1 VGDNGAKPAP
11 VAVRIRRGRP
21 SITQRWWLSLIGR
34 PGWLALGGLTLA
46 LVLAVFLGFF
56 IPSTVQRNLLNSR
69 TELIAHVADNLV
81 EEGMIDTSTGVP
93 ADLAE
98 LDAAVRLHLL
108 GPDVLR
114 VVLWS
119 TSGAALYSD
128 APELIGR
135 TATSDEFR
143 HALGGNSSAHTPDV
157 IESELGLLPG
167 DHSAWEYYVPIT
179 GEGGQVIGVLEVYE
193 DTVSIDSTLTSTRR
207 MVWFSILLGV
217 GLLFVS
223 LLMLSRASL
232 NALDGSRRQA
242 ERLVADMARA
252 QESERERIIGALHDE
267 IGQPLYRVLYGIE
280 GSLSQAEPGSPL
292 ADELGRASDLVRSV
306 DSALRSELLMLHQ
319 GSIFENDLDTLLERL
334 VEDVQSETRMEIVLS
349 TGQHIALA
357 EGPRAILF
365 RAIREAVVNAR
376 KHSDAAK
383 IEITVTEG
391 SHRLIVDVED
401 DGGGF
406 GGEEGLGIS
415 TTRDRL
421 EALGGGL
428 QIVAREG
435 GGTLFRAWVPIPD
448 GVDPA

>member
-1 VGDNGAKPAP
+1 M
-11 VAVRIRRGRP
+11 
-21 SITQRWWLSLIGR
+21 TQRWWLSLIGR
-34 PGWLALGGLTLA
+34 PGWLALGGLVLALA
-46 LVLAVFLGFF
+46 LVVLLGFS

-69 TELIAHVADNLV
+69 TELIAHVADDLV
-81 EEGMIDTSTGVP
+81 EEGMIDPSTGVP

-119 TSGAALYSD
+119 TSGTALYSD

-135 TATSDEFR
+135 IAASDEFR
-143 HALGGNSSAHTPDV
+143 HALGGDPSAHTPDV
-157 IESELGLLPG
+157 TETQLGLLPG
-167 DHSAWEYYVPIT
+167 GHSAWEYYVPIT
-179 GEGGQVIGVLEVYE
+179 GRGEDVIGVLEVYE
-193 DTVSIDSTLTSTRR
+193 DTTSIDSTLASTRR
-207 MVWFSILLGV
+207 IVWFSILLGV

-232 NALDGSRRQA
+232 NVLDGRRRHA

-267 IGQPLYRVLYGIE
+267 IGQPLYRILYGIE
-280 GSLSQAEPGSPL
+280 GSLSQADPGSPL

-319 GSIFENDLDTLLERL
+319 GSIFENDLETLLEHL
-334 VEDVQSETRMEIVLS
+334 VEDVQTETRIEIVLT
-349 TGQHIALA
+349 TGQHVALA
-357 EGPRAILF
+357 EGPRAALF
-365 RAIREAVVNAR
+365 RAIREAVTNVR
-376 KHSDAAK
+376 KHSDAARM
-383 IEITVTEG
+383 EITVTEG
-391 SHRLIVDVED
+391 SHRLIVDVQD
-401 DGGGF
+401 DGEGF

-428 QIVAREG
+428 QIVAKEG
-435 GGTLFRAWVPIPD
+435 GGTLFRAWVPIPV

>member
-1 VGDNGAKPAP
+1 
-11 VAVRIRRGRP
+11 
-21 SITQRWWLSLIGR
+21 
-34 PGWLALGGLTLA
+34 LAI
-46 LVLAVFLGFF
+46 FLGFF
-56 IPSTVQRNLLNSR
+56 IPSAVQRNLLNSR
-69 TELIAHVADNLV
+69 TELIAHVAADLV
-81 EEGMIDTSTGVP
+81 EEGMIDSSTGVP

-98 LDAAVRLHLL
+98 LDSAVHLHLL

-119 TSGAALYSD
+119 TSGTALYSD

-135 TATSDEFR
+135 TITSDEFR
-143 HALGGNSSAHTPDV
+143 QALGGDSSAHTPDDT
-157 IESELGLLPG
+157 ERQLGLLPG
-167 DHSAWEYYVPIT
+167 DHSAWEHHVPIT
-179 GEGGQVIGVLEVYE
+179 GRGGQVIGVFEVYE
-193 DTVSIDSTLTSTRR
+193 EARSIDSTLTSTRR

-217 GLLFVS
+217 GFLSVS

-232 NALDGSRRQA
+232 NALDGRRRHA

-252 QESERERIIGALHDE
+252 QENERERIIGALHDE

-292 ADELGRASDLVRSV
+292 ADELGHASDLVRSV

-319 GSIFENDLDTLLERL
+319 GSIFENGLDTLLQQL
-334 VEDVQSETRMEIVLS
+334 VADVQSETRIEIVLT
-349 TGQHIALA
+349 TGQHLELA
-357 EGPRAILF
+357 EGPRAALF
-365 RAIREAVVNAR
+365 RAIREAVTNVR

-391 SHRLIVDVED
+391 SHRLIVDVQD

-406 GGEEGLGIS
+406 EGKEGLGIS
-415 TTRDRL
+415 STRDRL

-428 QIVAREG
+428 QIVANEG
-435 GGTLFRAWVPIPD
+435 GGTLFRAWVPILAV
-448 GVDPA
+448 VDPE

>member
-1 VGDNGAKPAP
+1 LA
-11 VAVRIRRGRP
+11 
-21 SITQRWWLSLIGR
+21 IG
-34 PGWLALGGLTLA
+34 GLVLALA
-46 LVLAVFLGFF
+46 LAVFLGFF
-56 IPSTVQRNLLNSR
+56 IPSTVRRNLLNSR
-69 TELIAHVADNLV
+69 TELIAHVADDLV
-81 EEGMIDTSTGVP
+81 GEGMIDASTGIP

-98 LDAAVRLHLL
+98 LDAAVQLHLL

-114 VVLWS
+114 VVLWN
-119 TSGAALYSD
+119 TSGMALYSD

-135 TATSDEFR
+135 TAVSDEFSD
-143 HALGGNSSAHTPDV
+143 ALQGEPSVKTADSA
-157 IESELGLLPG
+157 ESELGLLPAG
-167 DHSAWEYYVPIT
+167 HSAWEYYVPIT
-179 GEGGQVIGVLEVYE
+179 GQGGAVIGVFEVYE
-193 DTVSIDSTLTSTRR
+193 DTESIDSTLASTRR
-207 MVWFSILLGV
+207 MVWLSILFGV
-217 GLLFVS
+217 GLLFVF

-232 NALDGSRRQA
+232 NALDGRRRQA
-242 ERLVADMARA
+242 ERLVAEMARA

-280 GSLSQAEPGSPL
+280 GSLSQAEPGTPL

-319 GSIFENDLDTLLERL
+319 GSIFDNDLDTLLQHL
-334 VEDVQSETRMEIVLS
+334 VEDVQSETRIEIALT
-349 TGQHIALA
+349 TGQHLPLA
-357 EGPRAILF
+357 EGPRAALF
-365 RAIREAVVNAR
+365 RATREAVTNVR

-391 SHRLIVDVED
+391 SRRLIVDVQD

-415 TTRDRL
+415 TTRERL

-428 QIVAREG
+428 QIVANDG
-435 GGTLFRAWVPIPD
+435 GGTLFRAWVPIPA

>member
-1 VGDNGAKPAP
+1 
-11 VAVRIRRGRP
+11 
-21 SITQRWWLSLIGR
+21 
-34 PGWLALGGLTLA
+34 LALGGLVLA
-46 LVLAVFLGFF
+46 LALAVLLGFF
-56 IPSTVQRNLLNSR
+56 IPSAVQRNLLNSR
-69 TELIAHVADNLV
+69 TELIAHVADDLV
-81 EEGMIDTSTGVP
+81 EEAMIDPATGVP
-93 ADLAE
+93 ADLGE

-119 TSGAALYSD
+119 TSGSELYSD

-135 TATSDEFR
+135 IATSDEFNS
-143 HALGGNSSAHTPDV
+143 ALQGEASVNRPGSAET
-157 IESELGLLPG
+157 ELGLLPG
-167 DHSAWEYYVPIT
+167 GHTAWEYYVPFT
-179 GEGGQVIGVLEVYE
+179 GGDGDIIGVLEVYE
-193 DTVSIDSTLTSTRR
+193 DTTSIDSTLASTRR
-207 MVWFSILLGV
+207 MVWLSILLGV

-232 NALDGSRRQA
+232 NALDGRRRHA

-280 GSLSQAEPGSPL
+280 GSLSQAEEGSPL

-319 GSIFENDLDTLLERL
+319 GSIFDNDLDTLLQRL
-334 VEDVQSETRMEIVLS
+334 VEDVQSETRMEIVLT
-349 TGQHIALA
+349 TGQHLALA
-357 EGPRAILF
+357 EGPRAALF
-365 RAIREAVVNAR
+365 RAIREAVTNVR
-376 KHSDAAK
+376 KHSDAARV
-383 IEITVTEG
+383 EITVTEG
-391 SHRLIVDVED
+391 SHRLIVDVHD

-406 GGEEGLGIS
+406 AGEEGLGII

-428 QIVAREG
+428 QIVAGEG
-435 GGTLFRAWVPIPD
+435 GGTLFRAWVPIPA
-448 GVDPA
+448 GVDPT